1 MALCLFLPPEQQ
13 PTDTFFSQ
21 PTLPAHEAG
30 GVLGRGRE
38 DWSREVLSRGPPR
51 GWGRARTDQQGW
63 RGLPCPRGRPT
74 PSSILSWKLCA
85 CQPSAQPWRTTRVQ
99 GRAERVRPAGTE
111 QDRNRGWGWG
121 LDSTLPGLC
130 TLGGGPG
137 PPRRRRTISPD
148 SQLGSRA
155 APLSDR
161 WQSSR
166 SPATRQTGALTQTH
180 TNPRRSRAIPV

>member
-1 MALCLFLPPEQQ
+1 M
-13 PTDTFFSQ
+13 
-21 PTLPAHEAG
+21 
-30 GVLGRGRE
+30 
-38 DWSREVLSRGPPR
+38 LSRGPPR